1 MELSGERILTLPRE
15 TVWQGLMDPRVL
27 QAAVPGAESV
37 TDEGGGVYAAVVL
50 ASVGPVRARFKGR
63 IIQRDLQAPER
74 YALDFEGESGM
85 AGFAT
90 GNAVVEL
97 FPHEGGTRLVWRAES
112 QIGGRLA
119 QIGARLID
127 ATVARMSKQ
136 FFDRFEEVLTNPALL
151 DAPAAAAETPATA
164 PAPARIAAAGA
175 AQATPG
181 QVVVQM
187 PAWAYALTA
196 VLITALVGWIAA
208 Q

>member
-136 FFDRFEEVLTNPALL
+136 FFDRFEEVLANPALL
-151 DAPAAAAETPATA
+151 DAPAAAEAPPATA
-164 PAPARIAAAGA
+164 PARAAAA
-175 AQATPG
+175 AVTGTPG